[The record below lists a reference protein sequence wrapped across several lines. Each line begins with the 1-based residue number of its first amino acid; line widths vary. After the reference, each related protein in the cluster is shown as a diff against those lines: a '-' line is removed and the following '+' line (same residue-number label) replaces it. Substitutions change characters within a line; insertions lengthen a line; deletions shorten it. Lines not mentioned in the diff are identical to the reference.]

1 MHDRYRLRKRVF
13 PDTSAESIVDF
24 GAAESI
30 GLLLVAVAI
39 GALARRAMTPL
50 SEALDRQRRFVADA
64 GHEWRTPLTQ
74 LHTRAQ
80 LLARRSDTAAPGG
93 AKFFAAIG
101 RNKIVL
107 RVSQGATLRKTSSN
121 GFVLLAGVADI
132 GTL

>member
-80 LLARRSDTAAPGG
+80 LLARRSDTAAPGERSSSRPS
-93 AKFFAAIG
+93 AETRSCYEFLSNTVAL
-101 RNKIVL
+101 VL
-107 RVSQGATLRKTSSN
+107 
-121 GFVLLAGVADI
+121 
-132 GTL
+132 